1 MHCQFRI
8 NQELKIMLSTL
19 NQFLSVKKEAALRD
33 RSEKSSRYDIIGRL
47 YFLLD
52 KLAEEQKLILL
63 QQLLGDKT
71 VDHILKLIVDLPDN
85 QRLVLMKQL
94 EEITSRAPNADKRKY
109 VRKDCL
115 INARIS
121 IANRV
126 SDCFILDINAYGA
139 FVDSSEGLSGQSS
152 KLVFFLPHTRNR
164 IILSGEVV
172 WSDSH
177 GSGIKFNRLTP
188 KQREDIQLFTSNKPR
203 VYEITS

>member
-1 MHCQFRI
+1 
-8 NQELKIMLSTL
+8 MLSTL
-19 NQFLSVKKEAALRD
+19 NQFLSLKKDAALGN
-33 RSEKSSRYDIIGRL
+33 RSKKSSRYDIIARL
-47 YFLLD
+47 YFLLG
-52 KLAEEQKLILL
+52 KLTEEQNLILL

-71 VDHILKLIVDLPDN
+71 VNHIFKLIVDLSDN

-94 EEITSRAPNADKRKY
+94 EEITSKAPNSDKRKY

-115 INARIS
+115 IKARIS

-139 FVDSSEGLSGQSS
+139 FVDSSAGLSGQSS
-152 KLVFFLPHTRNR
+152 KLMLSLPHTRNR

-188 KQREDIQLFTSNKPR
+188 KQREDIQLFTSNEPR

>member
-1 MHCQFRI
+1 M
-8 NQELKIMLSTL
+8 
-19 NQFLSVKKEAALRD
+19 RD
-33 RSEKSSRYDIIGRL
+33 RRKESTRYDIISRI

-52 KLAEEQKLILL
+52 KLTEEQLLILL
-63 QQLLGDKT
+63 QQLLGNNT
-71 VDHILKLIVDLPDN
+71 VDYIFKLIVDLSDN

-94 EEITSRAPNADKRKY
+94 EELTTRAADADQRKY

-121 IANRV
+121 IANRIHN
-126 SDCFILDINAYGA
+126 CFILDISPYGA
-139 FVDSSEGLSGQSS
+139 FVDSNEGLSGQSA
-152 KLVFFLPHTRNR
+152 KLMFSLPHNRDR

-172 WSDSH
+172 WGDAQ

-188 KQREDIQLFTSNKPR
+188 KQLEDIQLFTRNKPR

>member
-1 MHCQFRI
+1 
-8 NQELKIMLSTL
+8 MLFTL
-19 NQFLSVKKEAALRD
+19 NQFLSVKKEAALGD
-33 RSEKSSRYDIIGRL
+33 RSKKSSRYDIIARL
-47 YFLLD
+47 YLLLG
-52 KLAEEQKLILL
+52 KLTEEQKLILL

-71 VDHILKLIVDLPDN
+71 VDHIFKLIVDLPDN
-85 QRLVLMKQL
+85 HRLILMKQL

-121 IANRV
+121 IANRL

-152 KLVFFLPHTRNR
+152 KLMFFLPHTRNR
-164 IILSGEVV
+164 IILPGEVV

-188 KQREDIQLFTSNKPR
+188 EQREDIQLFTSNEPR

>member
-1 MHCQFRI
+1 
-8 NQELKIMLSTL
+8 MLSTL
-19 NQFLSVKKEAALRD
+19 NQFLSVKKEASLGN
-33 RSEKSSRYDIIGRL
+33 RSKKSSRYDIIARL
-47 YFLLD
+47 YFLLG
-52 KLAEEQKLILL
+52 KLTEEQNLNLL

-71 VDHILKLIVDLPDN
+71 VDHIFKLIVDLSDN

-121 IANRV
+121 ISNQV
-126 SDCFILDINAYGA
+126 SDCFILDISAYGA

-152 KLVFFLPHTRNR
+152 KLMFSLPHTRNR

-188 KQREDIQLFTSNKPR
+188 KQREDIQLFTSNEPR

>member
-1 MHCQFRI
+1 
-8 NQELKIMLSTL
+8 MLSTL
-19 NQFLSVKKEAALRD
+19 NQFLSVKKEAALGD
-33 RSEKSSRYDIIGRL
+33 RSKKSSRYDIIARL

-52 KLAEEQKLILL
+52 KLTEEQKLILL

-71 VDHILKLIVDLPDN
+71 VDHILKLILDLPDN
-85 QRLVLMKQL
+85 HRLVLMKQL

>member
-1 MHCQFRI
+1 
-8 NQELKIMLSTL
+8 MLSTL
-19 NQFLSVKKEAALRD
+19 NQFLSVKREPALGD
-33 RSEKSSRYDIIGRL
+33 PSKKSSRYDIIGRL

-52 KLAEEQKLILL
+52 KLTEEQKLILL

-71 VDHILKLIVDLPDN
+71 VDHILKLIVDLPDSH
-85 QRLVLMKQL
+85 RLVLMKQL

-109 VRKDCL
+109 IRKDCL

-121 IANRV
+121 ITNRV

-139 FVDSSEGLSGQSS
+139 FVDSNEGLPGQSS
-152 KLVFFLPHTRNR
+152 KLMFFLPHTRNR
-164 IILSGEVV
+164 TILSGEVV

-177 GSGIKFNRLTP
+177 GSGIKFKSVTP
-188 KQREDIQLFTSNKPR
+188 KQREDIQLFTRNEAR

>member
-1 MHCQFRI
+1 
-8 NQELKIMLSTL
+8 MLSTL

>member
-1 MHCQFRI
+1 
-8 NQELKIMLSTL
+8 MLATL
-19 NQFLSVKKEAALRD
+19 NQFLNLKRETALRD
-33 RSEKSSRYDIIGRL
+33 RSKESTRYDIIGRL

-52 KLAEEQKLILL
+52 KLTEEQKLILL
-63 QQLLGDKT
+63 QQLLRDKT
-71 VDHILKLIVDLPDN
+71 VDYIFKLIVDLSDN

-94 EEITSRAPNADKRKY
+94 EEITTRAPDADRRKY

-121 IANRV
+121 IANRI
-126 SDCFILDINAYGA
+126 SNCFILDISPYGA
-139 FVDSSEGLSGQSS
+139 FVDTGEGLSGQSS
-152 KLVFFLPHTRNR
+152 KLMFSLPHNRDR

-172 WSDSH
+172 WGEAQ

-188 KQREDIQLFTSNKPR
+188 KQLQDIQLFTRNKPR